1 LRCVCIGCAMTGA
14 SAATGLRTWLQTRG
28 YSWLTPRRIRAL
40 TVAAMCGATVY
51 ASVGFSGAT
60 PPAANRPGP
69 PHYGR
74 STYAADARPS
84 ISSTRTLPSVSPTQT
99 LER

>member
-1 LRCVCIGCAMTGA
+1 MTGA

-28 YSWLTPRRIRAL
+28 YSWLTPRRVRAL
-40 TVAAMCGATVY
+40 TVAAMCGATLY

-60 PPAANRPGP
+60 PPTANRPDP
-69 PHYGR
+69 ATP
-74 STYAADARPS
+74 
-84 ISSTRTLPSVSPTQT
+84 PTQT